1 MGEFGLDLDNILS
14 DEEVGSLLD
23 DNTDNNDTKTV
34 DTEDNNED
42 KNKTTEIHE
51 DELFDGSESVG
62 SEEEDNKVKE
72 DINTNSV
79 GSPNDNFYSSIANA
93 CAVDGIFPDLDE
105 ESISKVKTPE
115 DFAELIKQQIKSGLD
130 ERQKR
135 IDDALNAGVEPSL
148 VKQYEGA
155 IDYLDNI
162 DDDVLSEESDEG
174 ENLRKRLIYQ
184 DYINR
189 GFSQK
194 RAEKMVN
201 DAIEKGTDIEDAKD
215 ALQGNKDYFNNK
227 YKELLDEAKEEEKKA
242 KEAREAQTNKV
253 KDEIL
258 KGKNLFGDVD
268 LDKNTRQK
276 IFDNMAKPTFK
287 SKDGQYM
294 TELQKYQSEKPMDF
308 LKYVSICYT
317 ITDGFKDFGKLGA
330 KQAKKEI
337 KKGLANLTKV
347 INTTSRDSNG
357 NLSFVSG
364 VDENTYI
371 GKGMKLDF

>member
-14 DEEVGSLLD
+14 DDEVGTLFD
-23 DNTDNNDTKTV
+23 DNTNNEDTAKNTV
-34 DTEDNNED
+34 DNDED

-51 DELFDGSESVG
+51 DELFDESESVG
-62 SEEEDNKVKE
+62 SEEKEDNKVKE
-72 DINTNSV
+72 DINTNSI

-155 IDYLDNI
+155 IDYLNDI

-189 GFSQK
+189 GFSKK

-227 YKELLDEAKEEEKKA
+227 YKELLDEAKEEEKRV
-242 KEAREAQTNKV
+242 KEERETQVNKV

-258 KGKNLFGDVD
+258 KDKNLFGDVD

-276 IFDNMAKPTFK
+276 IFDNMTKPTFK
-287 SKDGQYM
+287 SKNGQYM

-317 ITDGFKDFGKLGA
+317 LTDGFKDFGKLGA

-357 NLSFVSG
+357 NLNFVSN

>member
-14 DEEVGSLLD
+14 DEEVGTLFD
-23 DNTDNNDTKTV
+23 DNSDNSDTKTK
-34 DTEDNNED
+34 DAENNNED

-51 DELFDGSESVG
+51 DELFDESESVG

-72 DINTNSV
+72 DTNTNSI
-79 GSPNDNFYSSIANA
+79 GSPTDNFYSSIANA

-105 ESISKVKTPE
+105 ESINKVKTPE
-115 DFAELIKQQIKSGLD
+115 DFAELIKKQIQSGLD

-227 YKELLDEAKEEEKKA
+227 YKELLDEAKEEEKRV
-242 KEAREAQTNKV
+242 KEEREAQTNKV

-268 LDKNTRQK
+268 LDKSTRQK
-276 IFDNMAKPTFK
+276 IFDNMTKPTFK

-317 ITDGFKDFGKLGA
+317 LTDGFRDFGKLGA

-357 NLSFVSG
+357 NLSFVSS
-364 VDENTYI
+364 VDENAYI

>member
-14 DEEVGSLLD
+14 DDEVGTLFD
-23 DNTDNNDTKTV
+23 DNTNNEDTAKNTV
-34 DTEDNNED
+34 DNDED

-51 DELFDGSESVG
+51 DELFDESESVG
-62 SEEEDNKVKE
+62 SEEKEDNKVKE
-72 DINTNSV
+72 DINTNSI

-155 IDYLDNI
+155 IDYLNDI

-227 YKELLDEAKEEEKKA
+227 YKELLDEAKEEEKRV
-242 KEAREAQTNKV
+242 KEERETQVNKV

-258 KGKNLFGDVD
+258 KDKNLFGDVD

-276 IFDNMAKPTFK
+276 IFDNMTKPTFK
-287 SKDGQYM
+287 SKNGQYM

-317 ITDGFKDFGKLGA
+317 LTDGFKDFGKLGA

-357 NLSFVSG
+357 NLNFVSN

>member
-1 MGEFGLDLDNILS
+1 MGELGLDLDNILS
-14 DEEVGSLLD
+14 DEEVGTLFD
-23 DNTDNNDTKTV
+23 DNTDNNDAETK
-34 DTEDNNED
+34 DSNED
-42 KNKTTEIHE
+42 KNKTTEIYE
-51 DELFDGSESVG
+51 DELFDESESVG

-72 DINTNSV
+72 DTNTSSI

-135 IDDALNAGVEPSL
+135 IDDALNAGVEPSV

-155 IDYLDNI
+155 IDYLNNI

-227 YKELLDEAKEEEKKA
+227 YKELLDEAKEEEEKVKK
-242 KEAREAQTNKV
+242 EREAQTNKV

-268 LDKNTRQK
+268 LDKSTRQK
-276 IFDNMAKPTFK
+276 IFDNMTKPTFK

-317 ITDGFKDFGKLGA
+317 LTDGFKDFGKLGA

>member
-14 DEEVGSLLD
+14 DDEVGTLFD
-23 DNTDNNDTKTV
+23 DNTNNEDTAKNTV
-34 DTEDNNED
+34 DNDED

-51 DELFDGSESVG
+51 DELFDESESVG
-62 SEEEDNKVKE
+62 SEEKEDNKVKE
-72 DINTNSV
+72 DINTNSI

-155 IDYLDNI
+155 IDYLNDI

-227 YKELLDEAKEEEKKA
+227 YKELLDEAKEEEKRV
-242 KEAREAQTNKV
+242 KEERETQVNKV

-258 KGKNLFGDVD
+258 KDKNLFGDID

-276 IFDNMAKPTFK
+276 IFDNMTKPTFK
-287 SKDGQYM
+287 SKNGQYM

-317 ITDGFKDFGKLGA
+317 LTDGFKDFGKLGA

-357 NLSFVSG
+357 NLNFVSN